1 MFAIDDYPFV
11 SPGRALPSR
20 QLEITAG
27 VRISSLYSVL
37 GFSRGLRRSTGTCAS
52 RLKERGFVSTSK
64 TGFWFPLRK
73 TDLLPEAHP
82 RCHRDHDQIR
92 SVLPRRKDR
101 RDIRRSMVAADHPRA
116 LLWSPV
122 LW

>member
-1 MFAIDDYPFV
+1 MII
-11 SPGRALPSR
+11 L
-20 QLEITAG
+20 
-27 VRISSLYSVL
+27 SSLQASAARSTIRNHRRGKDIKFVFRTWL
-37 GFSRGLRRSTGTCAS
+37 LEGLRRSTGTCAS

-64 TGFWFPLRK
+64 SGFWFPLRK